1 MLEFVSATRATR
13 DEFWEKA
20 ALALSLKRM
29 ESDER
34 WVPRVA
40 FENTRGL
47 PEVFNERIQAQS
59 EHDILA
65 FVHDDIWLDDF
76 FTVDAQRE
84 RLTGS
89 DHVYGILDAD
99 ALAGTITLSNLVGD
113 PFRSATVGYWVDD
126 ARRGRGLATRALA
139 AIAEVAFGALELHR
153 LEAATLVENAA
164 SQRVLEKNRFLRIG
178 LAPHYLQIAGVW
190 RDHVLFQRTLEG

>member
-1 MLEFVSATRATR
+1 VSPFVETTGTDFGRIDLVPEPIEASDASMEDPKSPAGVIRKLTPQDAEEVTRLLVGNR
-13 DEFWEKA
+13 ERHRPFVP
-20 ALALSLKRM
+20 LR
-29 ESDER
+29 SDE
-34 WVPRVA
+34 
-40 FENTRGL
+40 
-47 PEVFNERIQAQS
+47 
-59 EHDILA
+59 
-65 FVHDDIWLDDF
+65 F

-164 SQRVLEKNRFLRIG
+164 SQRVLEKNRFVRIG
-178 LAPHYLQIAGVW
+178 LAPHYLRIAGVW
-190 RDHVLFQRTLEG
+190 RDHVLFQRTIED